1 MHYVYLI
8 ESTSTPRARY
18 IGYTDDLK
26 QRLPDHNSGKNVSTA
41 RRRPWR
47 LKTYLF
53 ATAVMTLSSVV
64 SISAEVPA
72 FIVGEREVIATKE
85 QRDAL
90 GLKCFMDGNV
100 GVLTSGDEV
109 QLYGANGREPVR
121 VIGRRAD
128 PLQRV
133 DRVSI
138 ATSNKDFQYL
148 AGGPLFRD
156 PQSSRIFLF
165 YHAEIH
171 RGTEKNFYSVLG
183 LAIQTDEQGLKFK
196 DLGPIF
202 AANIP
207 NANAKSAV
215 EVCGSPYIIRDGYF
229 YVYARDVM
237 TDGTEGRLRQSNL
250 SVARAEV
257 EEAVRAGIAG
267 KSAQWTKYYNGA
279 FSEPAVGG
287 KSSPL
292 EAGNP
297 GTRWMDISYNATLD
311 KVIMVVAANTSAHD
325 VELFIT
331 SSKDGIHWADRRR
344 LAAENGEAFYPSI
357 VGFLD
362 DPRRTEKEFYV
373 YYTFSAKGGWGRWN
387 DAAIVRRKI
396 VFADIRHNQTAQATA
411 RQLTDPG
418 R

>member
-1 MHYVYLI
+1 MILMGADIRHM
-8 ESTSTPRARY
+8 
-18 IGYTDDLK
+18 
-26 QRLPDHNSGKNVSTA
+26 
-41 RRRPWR
+41 
-47 LKTYLF
+47 LF

-64 SISAEVPA
+64 SFSAEVPA

-100 GVLTSGDEV
+100 GVLTSSDDV
-109 QLYGANGREPVR
+109 RLYGANGREPVR
-121 VIGRRAD
+121 VIGRRGN

-138 ATSNKDFQYL
+138 ATSNQDFQYL

-156 PQSSRIFLF
+156 PKSSRLFLF

-171 RGTEKNFYSVLG
+171 RGTAKNFYSVLG
-183 LAIQTDEQGLKFK
+183 LAIQTDEHGLKFK
-196 DLGPIF
+196 DVGPIF
-202 AANIP
+202 VANIP
-207 NANAKSAV
+207 NANAQSSV

-237 TDGTEGRLRQSNL
+237 TDGPDGRLRQSNL

-257 EEAVRAGIAG
+257 EEVVRAGIDG
-267 KSAQWTKYYNGA
+267 KSAKWTKYYNGA

-292 EAGNP
+292 EGGNP

-311 KVIMVVAANTSAHD
+311 KVIMVVSANTSAHD

-331 SSKDGIHWADRRR
+331 SSDDGIHWADRRR
-344 LAAENGEAFYPSI
+344 LAAEKGEAFYPSI

-362 DPRRTEKEFYV
+362 DPRRTENEFYV
-373 YYTFSAKGGWGRWN
+373 YYTFSTIGGWGRWN
-387 DAAIVRRKI
+387 DAAMVRRKI
-396 VFADIRHNQTAQATA
+396 VFADITHNKTAQVTA
-411 RQLTDPG
+411 RKPTDPD